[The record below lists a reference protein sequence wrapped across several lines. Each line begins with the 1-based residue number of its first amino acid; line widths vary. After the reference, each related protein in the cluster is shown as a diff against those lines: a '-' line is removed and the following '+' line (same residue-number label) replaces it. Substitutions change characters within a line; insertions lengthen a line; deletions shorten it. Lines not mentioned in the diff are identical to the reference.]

1 MKRLSMKNRA
11 TLPMLFLMA
20 FPVTQAVA
28 EEGMEMVS
36 ISNPGMP
43 TEEALAATASLDFG
57 IGEEVDP
64 YVRSQVHGLRASGL
78 MPLQSEIGTDLMM
91 IDRFQR
97 RALALEQMMSALGTE
112 GLRQFDPNLYASME
126 KSPIF
131 IRQRIAE
138 LNLERELEEAT
149 LGGEAGG
156 EGEGEGMVM
165 GPEGPFNIF
174 DYPPFAPG
182 PVVSAPPEPPAQE
195 SVAEAPAE
203 TSVTEEPQID
213 LLEQMLTAVDPV
225 PEAEDIPIS
234 LREILGANGVYRA
247 VILHGD
253 ELIRVEVGDMLP
265 NDTEI
270 MGVYQDRIELRR
282 RDDVVNIHFRG

>member
-36 ISNPGMP
+36 IGNPGMP
-43 TEEALAATASLDFG
+43 AEEALAATASLDFG

-112 GLRQFDPNLYASME
+112 GLRQFDPNLYASLE

-138 LNLERELEEAT
+138 LNLERELEEAA
-149 LGGEAGG
+149 LGGAIKQD
-156 EGEGEGMVM
+156 GMAM
-165 GPEGPFNIF
+165 GPDGPFNIF
-174 DYPPFAPG
+174 DHPPFAPG
-182 PVVSAPPEPPAQE
+182 PIAYAPPEAPEQQ
-195 SVAEAPAE
+195 SVSEAPAE
-203 TSVTEEPQID
+203 TSETEEPQID
-213 LLEQMLTAVDPV
+213 LLEQMLTAVETAPRV
-225 PEAEDIPIS
+225 EDIPIS

-270 MGVYQDRIELRR
+270 MGVYQDRIEIRR